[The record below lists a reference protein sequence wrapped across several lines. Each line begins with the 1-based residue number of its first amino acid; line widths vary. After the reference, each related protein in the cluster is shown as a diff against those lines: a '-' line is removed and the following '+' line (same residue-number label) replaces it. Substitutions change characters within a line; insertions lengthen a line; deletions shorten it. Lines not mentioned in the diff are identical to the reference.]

1 MGTATA
7 IPTIA
12 IQRISTRME
21 ARLLTYGE
29 ASMAAKPTSNSPED
43 RPDPANERTIELIR
57 RAQNGDER
65 ARNALFDRYRPRLV
79 HWATGRLPYSA
90 RDCTDTQDLV
100 QQVLFAVLRALQNFD
115 PRHDGA
121 FPAWLRKILKRKLI
135 DAIRRADRKP
145 EMESLDEEAP
155 DVGASPLDVLID
167 SEQRRRY
174 EAAVTSLPQEE
185 QDLIF
190 LRIELGLTYK
200 EILDVTGRTTTPDA
214 VRMEL
219 KRIVMR
225 LSRRISD
232 DTL

>member
-1 MGTATA
+1 MGTAAA
-7 IPTIA
+7 ISTIA
-12 IQRISTRME
+12 IGRIRPRMG
-21 ARLLTYGE
+21 ARPLPVGE
-29 ASMAAKPTSNSPED
+29 ASMAAKPVC
-43 RPDPANERTIELIR
+43 PDPANARTIELIR
-57 RAQNGDER
+57 RAQSGDEL

-100 QQVLFAVLRALQNFD
+100 QQVLSAVLRAFSAFD

-121 FPAWLRKILKRKLI
+121 FPAWLHRILKGKLI
-135 DAIRRADRKP
+135 DAIRKAARKP
-145 EMESLDEEAP
+145 AMAPLSDEEP
-155 DVGASPLDVLID
+155 YTGASPLDVLID
-167 SEQRRRY
+167 REERRRY
-174 EAAVTSLPQEE
+174 EGAVACLPQED

-200 EILDVTGRTTTPDA
+200 EIVDITGKRSPDA

-225 LSRRISD
+225 LSRKISD
-232 DTL
+232 DTV